1 MSQHPDDLP
10 SALRPPVPTPPE
22 VAQALESIAELG
34 RQDVPRIP
42 EAVFKSALLPALSA
56 PPGTQVDLT
65 AWLDIA
71 GTPLRAIDVAG
82 TDGQVLFRVPPL
94 MRSLPTAHQE
104 DVNFYN
110 MVHDSLL
117 QENVHPV
124 LGQRS
129 LDTSLRRVTTG
140 ATLLDVETAKQ
151 WNVIR
156 HRYNL
161 PLVPIPGETGSLMA
175 TSPTV
180 STTGGELSLSDD
192 QEDF

>member
-10 SALRPPVPTPPE
+10 SALKPPVPTPPE

-34 RQDVPRIP
+34 RHDVPRIP
-42 EAVFKSALLPALSA
+42 ETVFKNTLLPALSA
-56 PPGTQVDLT
+56 PAGTRVDLT
-65 AWLDIA
+65 SWLEIA
-71 GTPLRAIDVAG
+71 GTPLRAIDVIG
-82 TDGQVLFRVPPL
+82 TDGEVLFRVPPL

-104 DVNFYN
+104 DVNFYD
-110 MVHDSLL
+110 MVHESLL
-117 QENVHPV
+117 QENVHPA

-129 LDTSLRRVTTG
+129 LDSSLRRVATG

-151 WNVIR
+151 WNTIR

-175 TSPTV
+175 ATAPTAQVTSAL
-180 STTGGELSLSDD
+180 GISDE